1 MKNMDRTILV
11 PRPGGIQRPVDS
23 NEQTLEPDLNRGH
36 KIPLAAF
43 KIGVNPIIDAAT
55 TLLSLAIEL
64 KQATQISNINM
75 LHKQCMSHIK
85 EFEQQL
91 RQDETD
97 ADTIAEARYAICS
110 LLDEIVLNAPW
121 GANSIWSTKSLL
133 SVFYKQTWG
142 GEQFFKI
149 IDERVKNPINNQY
162 LLELLFLC
170 LQLGFKGKYRVQENG
185 FERLEVEKERL
196 FAVLKKIQ
204 PEHSKELSP
213 HWRSNVTDL
222 IENQRRIPLWAVAVL
237 SIAILLGVYINYSY
251 QLSRQAEPVYNSI
264 AGLVPDAPVNQET
277 SKVVINYAERL
288 RQLLSTEIERGVLQV
303 VEDLDHV
310 AIIMTSNQMYSSASA
325 QLNENSI
332 AIIEKIGQIATGTP
346 GHIQVVGH
354 SDDQKIFTAKYHSNW
369 ELSLARAN
377 SVVRILSQNQNL
389 AGRVTAE
396 GRGAAEPR
404 VPNDSEQNR
413 ALNRRVEILL
423 WVKNT
428 LDEQATVE
436 VSER

>member
-1 MKNMDRTILV
+1 MNMDRTIVV
-11 PRPGGIQRPVDS
+11 PRPGGIQRPENS
-23 NEQTLEPDLNRGH
+23 NEQTLEPDLSRGH
-36 KIPLAAF
+36 KIPLSAF
-43 KIGVNPIIDAAT
+43 RIGVNPIIDAAT

-64 KQATQISNINM
+64 KQATQVSNINM
-75 LHKQCMSHIK
+75 LHKQCMNHIK

-91 RQDETD
+91 RQEEIS
-97 ADTIAEARYAICS
+97 AETIAEARYALCS

-121 GANSIWSTKSLL
+121 GANSSWSTKSLL

-149 IDERVKNPINNQY
+149 IDERVKVPSSNQY
-162 LLELLFLC
+162 LLELMYLC
-170 LQLGFKGKYRVQENG
+170 LQLGFKGKYRVQDNG
-185 FERLEVEKERL
+185 FERLELEKERL
-196 FAVLKKIQ
+196 FAVIKKIK
-204 PEHSKELSP
+204 PEQSKELSP
-213 HWRSNVTDL
+213 NWRSNVTEL
-222 IENQRRIPLWAVAVL
+222 IESQHHIPLWAV
-237 SIAILLGVYINYSY
+237 SILTLTILLAVYLTYSY
-251 QLSRQAEPVYNSI
+251 QLSNKAEPVYNRI
-264 AGLVPDAPVNQET
+264 AMLVPDTNLNQESSQT
-277 SKVVINYAERL
+277 IINYATHL

-303 VEDLDHV
+303 VEDIDHV
-310 AIIMTSNQMYSSASA
+310 AIIMTSSQMYSSASA

-332 AIIEKIGQIATGTP
+332 AVIEKIGQIATSTP

-377 SVVRILSQNQNL
+377 SVVRILNQNQNL

-413 ALNRRVEILL
+413 AMNRRVEILL
-423 WVKNT
+423 WVKDGLKNQQT
-428 LDEQATVE
+428 ME
-436 VSER
+436 VSGR

>member
-1 MKNMDRTILV
+1 MNMDRTIVV
-11 PRPGGIQRPVDS
+11 PRPGGIQRPVNP
-23 NEQTLEPDLNRGH
+23 NEQTLEPDLSRGH
-36 KIPLAAF
+36 KIPLSAF
-43 KIGVNPIIDAAT
+43 RIGVNPIIDAAT

-64 KQATQISNINM
+64 KQATQISNITL
-75 LHKQCMSHIK
+75 LHKQCMNHIK

-91 RQDETD
+91 RQEEIG

-149 IDERVKNPINNQY
+149 IDERVKVPSSNQY
-162 LLELLFLC
+162 LLELMYLC
-170 LQLGFKGKYRVQENG
+170 LQLGFKGKYRVQDNG
-185 FERLEVEKERL
+185 FERLDVEKERL
-196 FAVLKKIQ
+196 FAVLKKIK
-204 PEHSKELSP
+204 PEQSKELSP
-213 HWRSNVTDL
+213 NWRSNVTEL
-222 IENQRRIPLWAVAVL
+222 IDRQRHIPLWAVGIL
-237 SIAILLGVYINYSY
+237 TLTILLGVYLTYSY
-251 QLSRQAEPVYNSI
+251 QLSGQAEPVYNRI
-264 AGLVPDAPVNQET
+264 AMLVPDTNLNQESSET
-277 SKVVINYAERL
+277 IINYATHL

-303 VEDLDHV
+303 VEDIDHV
-310 AIIMTSNQMYSSASA
+310 SIIMTSSQMYSSASA

-332 AIIEKIGQIATGTP
+332 AVIEKIGQIATGTP

-377 SVVRILSQNQNL
+377 SVVRILNQNQNL

-404 VPNDSEQNR
+404 VPNDSDQNR
-413 ALNRRVEILL
+413 AMNRRVEILL
-423 WVKNT
+423 WVKDGLKDQRT
-428 LDEQATVE
+428 ME
-436 VSER
+436 VSGR